1 MPQSTVMRT
10 KVYLAIGRLCA
21 CLVALIVLGFPGI
34 ATSQDADKVPV
45 VGVLRASS
53 APLHD
58 SAMEAIL
65 AELRAKGYTEG
76 QNIRIVQRFADRR
89 AERLPQLADELVQM
103 KVSMI
108 VVVNEASLRAAKQ
121 ATSTIPIIDIA
132 YDHDPVAS
140 GLVGS
145 TNRPGGNVTG
155 IVSRQLELGGKRL
168 ELLKETIPRL
178 KRVAVLHDPAS
189 RAIDDLKAAAKHL
202 GLEIQLVELSNPG
215 EFEGMIKPAARNTQA
230 AMLLFSPMFF
240 DYRMRLVSLAAEARL
255 PTMAQDSEFV
265 AAGALMSYAPDRT
278 EVAGRVAYFIDRLLR
293 GAAPGDLP
301 VEEAARFKLTIN
313 LKTAKALG
321 VAIPESIL
329 LRADEVLR

>member
-34 ATSQDADKVPV
+34 ATSQDTDTVPV

-145 TNRPGGNVTG
+145 INRPGGNVTG

-168 ELLKETIPRL
+168 ELLKE
-178 KRVAVLHDPAS
+178 AVPGLAKVTLLHDPAS
-189 RAIDDLKAAAKHL
+189 PVSDDLEAAGKQL
-202 GLEIQLVELSNPG
+202 GLKLHFVDLRNPK
-215 EFEGMIKPAARNTQA
+215 EF
-230 AMLLFSPMFF
+230 
-240 DYRMRLVSLAAEARL
+240 D
-255 PTMAQDSEFV
+255 
-265 AAGALMSYAPDRT
+265 
-278 EVAGRVAYFIDRLLR
+278 
-293 GAAPGDLP
+293 
-301 VEEAARFKLTIN
+301 
-313 LKTAKALG
+313 
-321 VAIPESIL
+321 
-329 LRADEVLR
+329 

>member
-34 ATSQDADKVPV
+34 ATSQDTDTVPV

-65 AELRAKGYTEG
+65 AELRAKGYAEG

-265 AAGALMSYAPDRT
+265 VAGALMSYAPDRT

-321 VAIPESIL
+321 VTIPESIL